1 MSAEMVSHTENVIFI
16 YDDTHVLGNRMAGWC
31 TLLE

>member
-1 MSAEMVSHTENVIFI
+1 MSSEIVNRTGNVIFI
-16 YDDTHVLGNRMAGWC
+16 YNDTRVLGNRMSGWC